1 MQKRNL
7 DWLIYPHAILLVW
20 AAVFLQSLTMGSGRL
35 AGILAKGIIA
45 FLLINIP
52 LGVFSLICVYKKRV
66 GKRTVPALTTLSVLN
81 ILNGIAAWCSLIL
94 LLKKP

>member
-7 DWLIYPHAILLVW
+7 DWLICPHAILLVW

>member
-7 DWLIYPHAILLVW
+7 DWLICPHAILLVW
-20 AAVFLQSLTMGSGRL
+20 AAVFALSLAMGRGHL
-35 AGILAKGIIA
+35 AGILAKGNFA

-52 LGVFSLICVYKKRV
+52 LGVFSLICVYQKRI
-66 GKRTVPALTTLSVLN
+66 GKRTAPGLTALSGLN
-81 ILNGIAAWCSLIL
+81 ILIGIAAWCSLIL

>member
-1 MQKRNL
+1 MHKRNL

-81 ILNGIAAWCSLIL
+81 ILNGIAAWCALIL